1 MQLSNKVY
9 DTLKFVVTIVLP
21 AIATLYIAI
30 SGVLVANGL
39 DGLPYPE
46 VVSGIIT
53 AVVTFLG
60 TILRIS
66 TNSYN
71 GDGTLKIDTTDP
83 AKDIYRLALDTPIED
98 LKGKK
103 SVTLT
108 VDPNAKLD
116 E

>member
-9 DTLKFVVTIVLP
+9 DTLKFIVMIVLP

-66 TNSYN
+66 TNSYS
-71 GDGTLKIDTTDP
+71 GDGTLKIDTTDLE
-83 AKDIYRLALDTPIED
+83 KDVYQLALDTPVED

-103 SVTLT
+103 SVTFM
-108 VDPNAKLD
+108 VDPHAKLD
-116 E
+116 K